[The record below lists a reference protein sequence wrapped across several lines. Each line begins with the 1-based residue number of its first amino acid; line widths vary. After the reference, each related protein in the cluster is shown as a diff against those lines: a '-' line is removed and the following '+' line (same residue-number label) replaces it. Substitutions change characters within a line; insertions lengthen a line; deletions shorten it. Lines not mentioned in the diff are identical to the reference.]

1 MTNFRNAMMA
11 AAYTASASGVTI
23 DNSALFN
30 SANSEDLSRGSMS
43 GTATTWTASFW
54 VYRGDNGQRTSADA
68 KFMFTTASDAGLAF
82 GNNSTANVLAWYG
95 GSYVATT
102 AVFRDIGWYHMVVKN
117 VAGTGTVYVNGT
129 AVLSSL
135 TVPTADATMAI
146 GSYNNSSSYLDGYMA
161 EWVFIDGT
169 ALEPTSFA
177 EYDSTGT
184 FWTPKSSDVI
194 KALTFGT
201 NGFYLDNTTNAQTD
215 ASGEGNNFTNNNT
228 VTTTS
233 LMSPTKLPRLL
244 WNPLS
249 PLFSA
254 TLTEGNTKIA
264 SSGVHQGAWANTNFP
279 KTGKWQTE
287 VLVTLSGASAIVSFA
302 IMKNSSSESLN
313 QYIGDNSDSYGFYAY
328 PTELPFYSAGT
339 ELFDVG
345 AVSRGTYKYQ
355 ICWDASA
362 GDGTADVYFGI
373 DNTFYDNDGS
383 TDGNPATGANPT
395 IENLDISTSE
405 WSLLGIPYDAG
416 TLTTADEADWE
427 YSIQA
432 GYTALNLT
440 NIAKSV
446 TRTKSN
452 LGEYFETTIY
462 EGTGAEQNVVSD
474 TTTNT
479 SAFSWIKN
487 RDASDNHMLFDRV
500 RGIHKDIHANDM
512 VAQVTNVNTLQAFLN
527 GGVQVGNDAEVNTN
541 NESFVLWNWMM
552 ETAGSGTSNTDGSIN
567 TTATL
572 VDTNIGL
579 SISQYTG
586 TGNNATVG
594 HGLGVAP
601 EFIIVKK
608 QNSGSAGDSYYC
620 YHVGL
625 DATAPA
631 TKRIILNS
639 SAGLGDD
646 NTYWNDTEPT
656 SSVFSLGTTSN
667 VNGSGT
673 VYISYAFAP
682 SQFTAIGS
690 YVGNENVNGTFVPT
704 INSAGVPIQPVWVM
718 VKNSVQAR
726 SWNITD
732 TARNP
737 YNVANLILEADTT
750 TAQQTGSNTL
760 WNMDIVT
767 GGFKLRS
774 SHETSN
780 GAETL
785 IYLAFGTP
793 IIDVN
798 GRIIT
803 GR

>member
-586 TGNNATVG
+586 TGSNATIG
-594 HGLGVAP
+594 HGLGVVP
-601 EFIIVKK
+601 ELILLKNLDNTGSTQWLVYHSAVGNTKSAFLDA
-608 QNSGSAGDSYYC
+608 NTAFSASAGYF
-620 YHVGL
+620 
-625 DATAPA
+625 
-631 TKRIILNS
+631 N
-639 SAGLGDD
+639 
-646 NTYWNDTEPT
+646 NTTPT
-656 SSVFSLGTTSN
+656 SSVFSVGNSTYGNESSKN
-667 VNGSGT
+667 HVA
-673 VYISYAFAP
+673 YCFAP

-690 YVGNENVNGTFVPT
+690 YVGNGNANGTFVPT
-704 INSAGVPIQPVWVM
+704 VNSLGIPIQPTWFLT
-718 VKNSVQAR
+718 KNTTEAE
-726 SWNITD
+726 SWNLQDTARHPDNEVDISLFPNSTATD
-732 TARNP
+732 TAG
-737 YNVANLILEADTT
+737 YDK
-750 TAQQTGSNTL
+750 
-760 WNMDIVT
+760 DFVT
-767 GGFKLRS
+767 GGFKMRTTNAGVNKS
-774 SHETSN
+774 GITYV
-780 GAETL
+780 
-785 IYLAFGTP
+785 YLAFGTP
-793 IIDVN
+793 IIDVD
-798 GRIIT
+798 GRIIG